1 MLVGSVTASNQLKMA
16 NMLGCRSHEYFML
29 CKISSQESREGD
41 SSAGLEEAA
50 TLGTACGEGRVAG
63 TCGRP
68 PRTEGSLQLIAS
80 DTLRTSV
87 LQP

>member
-1 MLVGSVTASNQLKMA
+1 MSVGSVTASNQL
-16 NMLGCRSHEYFML
+16 NMTNRLGCHSHEYLML

-41 SSAGLEEAA
+41 SPAGLEEAA
-50 TLGTACGEGRVAG
+50 TLGTTYGAGHVAG

-68 PRTEGSLQLIAS
+68 PGTEGILQLIAS